1 MGEFMKSSSPRV
13 FVEIVAKKKGCML
26 CDLAVAILE
35 EIAEEFEEGVLV
47 WEIVDMGD
55 REGLRRHEALTRL
68 CGAKPAVPS
77 IVINEKIA
85 FDHIPDM
92 DALTQAVK
100 KASENKTLH

>member
-1 MGEFMKSSSPRV
+1 MESSGPRV

-35 EIAEEFEEGVLV
+35 EIAGEFEEGVLV

-85 FDHIPDM
+85 FDHIPEM
-92 DALTQAVK
+92 EALTQAVK
-100 KASENKTLH
+100 RASGS